1 MTAHIYTA
9 RVHAQVT
16 IFQEIE
22 ISCVAYDEENFKEK
36 AENIFHNKLE
46 DKYGWVDICTV
57 NVEDIKD
64 EGELPF

>member
-1 MTAHIYTA
+1 MAAHIYTA

-22 ISCVAYDEENFKEK
+22 VSCVAHDEEDFKEK
-36 AENIFHNKLE
+36 AEDIFHNKLE
-46 DKYGWVDICTV
+46 DKYGRVDMCTV

-64 EGELPF
+64 AGELPF